1 MAKLCSSPVYS
12 SYPGSGQALG
22 EVSSRDLAN
31 PPTRSGQPSM
41 VFTTCRLECQNLQ
54 RITNTTRDM
63 GLNFQEREG
72 GRERAGCRAGA
83 DALSQARYAI
93 FFLFSVARAFRYRD
107 VQNLKI
113 REREGGGSSRF
124 LRGPSVLLGLAHR
137 FALYAFWNLPCEATL
152 SLVSVSLSGSKLHS
166 WAPSCGV
173 LVLREILCLCCE
185 DPHMPISAAGQ
196 GTARDGGRFSKK
208 AEVSACA
215 WKASPG
221 CLTVKVP

>member
-72 GRERAGCRAGA
+72 GRERA
-83 DALSQARYAI
+83 
-93 FFLFSVARAFRYRD
+93 V
-107 VQNLKI
+107 
-113 REREGGGSSRF
+113 EREPMLCLRQGMRYSFSSPWRGLSDIGTSRTSRSENERAAAAVDF
-124 LRGPSVLLGLAHR
+124 FAALLFCLALR
-137 FALYAFWNLPCEATL
+137 T
-152 SLVSVSLSGSKLHS
+152 VSLSMPFGIYRVRPHY
-166 WAPSCGV
+166 PSCRCPSPVVNSTHGLQV
-173 LVLREILCLCCE
+173 AVFWSCVRFCVCVVKILTCPSPRQGRAQPATE
-185 DPHMPISAAGQ
+185 DVS
-196 GTARDGGRFSKK
+196 RKK
-208 AEVSACA
+208 RR
-215 WKASPG
+215 
-221 CLTVKVP
+221 